1 MKEKK
6 KVNIVVSIIFLTI
19 LNFALISIFF
29 FVLTLVAGLIFSK
42 IELSE
47 GLYTAVSLFVII
59 LSFVLAF
66 IVYKKI
72 LVLLSRKWEIEKKE
86 NK

>member
-29 FVLTLVAGLIFSK
+29 FVLTLIAGLIFSK

>member
-6 KVNIVVSIIFLTI
+6 KVNIVLSIVLLTL
-19 LNFALISIFF
+19 LNLALISIFF
-29 FVLTLVAGLIFSK
+29 FVLTLIAGLIFSK
-42 IELSE
+42 IELSD

-72 LVLLSRKWEIEKKE
+72 LGLLSRKWEIEKKE